1 MNDDNALD
9 AVIASIRVKYPQDW
23 KVQGISD
30 EELVVLK
37 ACCQHDRLRLAR
49 LLKRRLYGEPLGYV
63 LGWFNFCGRRFR
75 IDKRGYITDPEV
87 SPLVDLVIEAARHG
101 LQRRHDVVVA
111 EVGAG
116 CGSLAISVLKE
127 LPSLRVVAVDIDSD
141 ALALAQENAALHEV
155 ELDILESDYFASW
168 GDRPAPDIIFA
179 NIPYG
184 DRVYGA
190 QHLRHYLAMPAASV
204 FPLSSKNAA
213 QVEMLRA
220 IDELGWT
227 SDVLIN
233 CGLLPEEDIHDIVSS
248 CRPASFELLQPGP
261 RILHCRMK

>member
-1 MNDDNALD
+1 MNDDKALD
-9 AVIASIRVKYPQDW
+9 AVIASVRAEYPEDW
-23 KVQGISD
+23 KFQGISD
-30 EELVVLK
+30 EELAVLK
-37 ACCQHDRLRLAR
+37 GCCQHVSLRLAR

-63 LGWFNFCGRRFR
+63 LGWFDFRGRRFR

-87 SPLVDLVIEAARHG
+87 SPLVDLVIEAARRA
-101 LQRRHDVVVA
+101 LQRRRDVVVA
-111 EVGAG
+111 EVGTG

-127 LPSLRVVAVDIDSD
+127 LPSLRLVAVDIDSD
-141 ALALAQENAALHEV
+141 AVALARENATLHGV
-155 ELDILESDYFASW
+155 EFEILESDNFASW
-168 GDRPAPDIIFA
+168 GDRPAPDIVFA

-190 QHLRHYLAMPAASV
+190 QHLRHYLAMPPASV
-204 FPLSSKNAA
+204 FPLSNKNAA
-213 QVEMLRA
+213 QKEMLRA

-233 CGLLPEEDIHDIVSS
+233 CGLLPEEDIHAIVAS
-248 CRPASFELLQPGP
+248 CRPAFFELLQPGP